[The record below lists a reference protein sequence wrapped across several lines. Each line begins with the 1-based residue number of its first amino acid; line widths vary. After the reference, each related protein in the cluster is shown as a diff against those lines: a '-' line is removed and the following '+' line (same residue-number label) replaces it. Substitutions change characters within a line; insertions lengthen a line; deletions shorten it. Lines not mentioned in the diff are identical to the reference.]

1 MKEKFF
7 MRFYNH
13 LAQAVY
19 HCLKTAFPKNR
30 NTIETSMMKRK
41 LLNTFSELFTG
52 VVIQTAKWR
61 HWTDQKSSS
70 KTEEEPA
77 KISLAD
83 IGKKAPVKSKRQ
95 QECLRY
101 SPLVE
106 RYLMTHKYETSNNVK
121 GWKMM
126 LTQNTGASKEVDRKF
141 KMYLQIS
148 KQSVKIT
155 NQMQKQYEEDCAE
168 MKLRLAKN
176 EKQAK
181 DFIKGLKQ
189 SSKEKLQNGGYAEYS
204 NMITSIFNS
213 EHLNN
218 DH

>member
-1 MKEKFF
+1 
-7 MRFYNH
+7 
-13 LAQAVY
+13 
-19 HCLKTAFPKNR
+19 
-30 NTIETSMMKRK
+30 MKRK

-52 VVIQTAKWR
+52 LVIHTAKWR

-70 KTEEEPA
+70 KAEEQPA
-77 KISLAD
+77 KVSLAEID
-83 IGKKAPVKSKRQ
+83 KKAPVKSKRQ

-121 GWKMM
+121 GRKMFF
-126 LTQNTGASKEVDRKF
+126 TQNTGASKETDRKF
-141 KMYLQIS
+141 KMYKQMA
-148 KQSVKIT
+148 KQSIELFAQINAK
-155 NQMQKQYEEDCAE
+155 YEADCAE
-168 MKLRLAKN
+168 MKQRLAKN

-189 SSKEKLQNGGYAEYS
+189 SNKEKQQNGGYAEYS

-218 DH
+218 DHQAK